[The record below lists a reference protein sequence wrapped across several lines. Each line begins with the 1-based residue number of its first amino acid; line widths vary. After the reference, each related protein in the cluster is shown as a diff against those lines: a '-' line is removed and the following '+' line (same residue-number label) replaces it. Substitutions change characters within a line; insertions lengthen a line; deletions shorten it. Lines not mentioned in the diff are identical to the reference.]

1 MFKSRS
7 TKLVDAVLLVAS
19 AVGVLAIAWAESDLS
34 SDRAFGPDFRL
45 IGPDNRTHTRAS
57 FPSDAVLVIYFGFTT
72 CWRACPTALNA
83 IAQAV
88 EDLGDAGERVQPIFI
103 SLDPRREEPETVN
116 LYLKAF
122 GDRFISLR
130 GSEDQVRAA
139 ASEFG
144 VSVQRI
150 RYSADP
156 IDYTMVHSS
165 PVIVLV
171 PRKPD
176 PVLVK
181 PDSSAEEIRAVLV
194 SVLEPRVG
202 WVIRVRQEVSS
213 RLSDQQY

>member
-1 MFKSRS
+1 MLNRRS
-7 TKLVDAVLLVAS
+7 TKIIHTVLVLAS
-19 AVGVLAIAWAESDLS
+19 AIAILAIACAESS
-34 SDRAFGPDFRL
+34 SSAERVSSPDFRL
-45 IGPDNRTHTRAS
+45 VGPDSRTYTRAS

-103 SLDPRREEPETVN
+103 SLDPRREEPEDVD

-122 GDRFISLR
+122 RDRFIGLR
-130 GSEDQVRAA
+130 GSQGQVRAA

-165 PVIVLV
+165 PVIALV

-181 PDSSAEEIRAVLV
+181 PDSSAEEIRAILNDA
-194 SVLEPRVG
+194 LERSTG
-202 WVIRVRQEVSS
+202 
-213 RLSDQQY
+213 

>member
-1 MFKSRS
+1 
-7 TKLVDAVLLVAS
+7 
-19 AVGVLAIAWAESDLS
+19 
-34 SDRAFGPDFRL
+34 
-45 IGPDNRTHTRAS
+45 
-57 FPSDAVLVIYFGFTT
+57 
-72 CWRACPTALNA
+72 LNA

-103 SLDPRREEPETVN
+103 SLDPRREEPEDVD

-122 GDRFISLR
+122 RDRFIGLR
-130 GSEDQVRAA
+130 GSQGQVRAA

-181 PDSSAEEIRAVLV
+181 PDSSAEEIRA
-194 SVLEPRVG
+194 
-202 WVIRVRQEVSS
+202 I
-213 RLSDQQY
+213 LSDALERSTG